1 MIRNLVAAII
11 VLAFPMNII
20 AQKNIS
26 GKTNSTSEVSTWP
39 VLKTYTGENLT
50 EVAMPL
56 GGIGTGTVSIGGR
69 GDLRDWEL
77 GNRGALGWTPGVK
90 LVEPTI
96 ANAPFF
102 ALYYKEQGA
111 AKGQLRLL
119 EGPISESKYYGDWG
133 ADVYNAGFPR
143 FEETEFK
150 AAYPLA
156 QLNFKHKDV
165 PLDVKLKA
173 FNPISH

>member
-1 MIRNLVAAII
+1 MLLVILSLLLVSSTAW
-11 VLAFPMNII
+11 
-20 AQKNIS
+20 AQDNPTDKPY
-26 GKTNSTSEVSTWP
+26 EWP
-39 VLKTYTGENLT
+39 VLKTYAGENLS

-102 ALYYKEQGA
+102 ALYFLRFTLNKQARTKASFVYW
-111 AKGQLRLL
+111 KGPSQSRNIMATGDVMCTMQVSPDLKRPNLKL
-119 EGPISESKYYGDWG
+119 PILWHNLVSNTKTY
-133 ADVYNAGFPR
+133 
-143 FEETEFK
+143 
-150 AAYPLA
+150 L
-156 QLNFKHKDV
+156 
-165 PLDVKLKA
+165 
-173 FNPISH
+173 